1 MEAGDLVAVHS
12 RLLKAG
18 SLRCIKSALTRESDS
33 VTKQAATVE
42 RGKSRLGTVKTW
54 YSLAPTSPRASGP
67 PHTKDRTWAMKVA
80 VFSTE
85 SYDREFMT
93 VANADTRHELTFY
106 EPRLTAH
113 TCALA
118 AGFPAICAFVN
129 DQLDAQVLSV
139 LAQEGVRL
147 VAMRCTGFNNVDL
160 RAAEQLKIIVTRV
173 PAYSPY
179 SVAEHAVAL
188 ILALNRRLYK
198 AYNRIREG
206 NFSLEGLMGFDLHGR
221 SAGIVGTGKIGAVVA
236 RILHGFGC
244 NLLAYDVTKNPELEA
259 FDVRYVSKN
268 ELFAESD
275 IITLHCPLVPATYHL
290 IDAEVLSRMKRGAM
304 LINTSRGALID
315 TKAVTRALK
324 SGRLGFL
331 GLDVYEEE
339 ADLFYRDLSSRV
351 IEDDVFSRL
360 LTFPN
365 VIVTGHQAFFTR
377 NALEAIAQ
385 KTLQNITL
393 FERGARPSGLIAA
406 EKVLV

>member
-1 MEAGDLVAVHS
+1 
-12 RLLKAG
+12 
-18 SLRCIKSALTRESDS
+18 
-33 VTKQAATVE
+33 
-42 RGKSRLGTVKTW
+42 
-54 YSLAPTSPRASGP
+54 
-67 PHTKDRTWAMKVA
+67 MKIA

-85 SYDREFMT
+85 SYDREFLT
-93 VANADTRHELTFY
+93 AANVDAGHDLTFY

-129 DQLDAQVLSV
+129 DQLDAQVLPV
-139 LAQEGVRL
+139 LAREGVRL

-160 RAAEQLKIIVTRV
+160 RAAEQLNMIVTRV
-173 PAYSPY
+173 AAYSPY

-188 ILALNRRLYK
+188 ILALDRRLYK

-221 SAGIVGTGKIGAVVA
+221 KAGIVGTGKIGAVVA

-244 NLLAYDVTKNPELEA
+244 NLLAYDVTENPEVEA
-259 FDVRYVSKN
+259 CEVRYVSKS
-268 ELFAESD
+268 ELLAESD
-275 IITLHCPLVPATYHL
+275 IITLHCPLTPDTCHL
-290 IDAEVLSRMKRGAM
+290 IDAEALGRMKRGAM

-315 TKAVTRALK
+315 TKAVIRALK

-351 IEDDVFSRL
+351 IQDDVFSRM

-365 VIVTGHQAFFTR
+365 VIITGHQAFFTR
-377 NALEAIAQ
+377 NALDAIAQ
-385 KTLQNITL
+385 ETLHNITL
-393 FERGARPSGLIAA
+393 FERGERPSGLITA
-406 EKVLV
+406 EKVLA

>member
-1 MEAGDLVAVHS
+1 
-12 RLLKAG
+12 
-18 SLRCIKSALTRESDS
+18 
-33 VTKQAATVE
+33 
-42 RGKSRLGTVKTW
+42 
-54 YSLAPTSPRASGP
+54 
-67 PHTKDRTWAMKVA
+67 MKVA

-85 SYDREFMT
+85 SYDREFLT
-93 VANADTRHELTFY
+93 AANADVGHDLTFY

-129 DQLDAQVLSV
+129 DQLDAQTLAV
-139 LAQEGVRL
+139 LARAGVRL

-160 RAAEQLKIIVTRV
+160 RAAEQLDMTVTRV

-188 ILALNRRLYK
+188 ILGLNRRLYK

-221 SAGIVGTGKIGAVVA
+221 SAGIIGTGKIGAVVA
-236 RILHGFGC
+236 HILQGFGC
-244 NLLAYDVTKNPELEA
+244 SLLAYDVSENPEIKALG
-259 FDVRYVSKN
+259 VRYVSKSQ
-268 ELFAESD
+268 LFAESD
-275 IITLHCPLVPATYHL
+275 IITLHCPLTPDTRHL
-290 IDAEVLSRMKRGAM
+290 IDAEALARMKRGVM

-315 TKAVTRALK
+315 TKAAIRALK

-365 VIVTGHQAFFTR
+365 VIITGHQAFFTR
-377 NALEAIAQ
+377 NALEAIAHE
-385 KTLQNITL
+385 TLRNITL
-393 FERGARPSGLIAA
+393 FERGERPSGLITA
-406 EKVLV
+406 EKVLA

>member
-1 MEAGDLVAVHS
+1 VCRLPPLGEWAKHDSYFCAGP
-12 RLLKAG
+12 KWG
-18 SLRCIKSALTRESDS
+18 
-33 VTKQAATVE
+33 
-42 RGKSRLGTVKTW
+42 GT
-54 YSLAPTSPRASGP
+54 
-67 PHTKDRTWAMKVA
+67 MKVA

-85 SYDREFMT
+85 SYDREFLAA
-93 VANADTRHELTFY
+93 ANVDAGHDLTFY
-106 EPRLTAH
+106 EPRLAAH
-113 TCALA
+113 TCPLA

-139 LAQEGVRL
+139 LAQNGVRL
-147 VAMRCTGFNNVDL
+147 IAMRCTGFNNVDL
-160 RAAEQLKIIVTRV
+160 RAAEQLKVTVTRV
-173 PAYSPY
+173 ASYSPY

-188 ILALNRRLYK
+188 ILALNRKLYK

-206 NFSLEGLMGFDLHGR
+206 NFSLQGLMGFDLHGR

-244 NLLAYDVTKNPELEA
+244 KVLAYDVTENPEIKA
-259 FDVRYVSKN
+259 FGVRYVSKE

-275 IITLHCPLVPATYHL
+275 IISLHCPLVPATHHL
-290 IDAEVLSRMKRGAM
+290 IDAEALTMMKSGVM

-315 TKAVTRALK
+315 TKAVIESLK

-365 VIVTGHQAFFTR
+365 VLITGHQAFFTR

-385 KTLQNITL
+385 ETLHNITL
-393 FERGARPSGLIAA
+393 FERGEQPSGLITA

>member
-1 MEAGDLVAVHS
+1 
-12 RLLKAG
+12 
-18 SLRCIKSALTRESDS
+18 
-33 VTKQAATVE
+33 
-42 RGKSRLGTVKTW
+42 
-54 YSLAPTSPRASGP
+54 
-67 PHTKDRTWAMKVA
+67 MKVA

-85 SYDREFMT
+85 AYDREFLT
-93 VANADTRHELTFY
+93 ATNADVGHDLTFY

-129 DQLDAQVLSV
+129 DQLDAQVLPV
-139 LAQEGVRL
+139 LAREGVRL

-160 RAAEQLKIIVTRV
+160 RVAKQLNMTVTRV
-173 PAYSPY
+173 AAYSPY

-188 ILALNRRLYK
+188 MLALNRRLYK

-221 SAGIVGTGKIGAVVA
+221 IAGIVGTGKIGAVVA

-244 NLLAYDVTKNPELEA
+244 NLLACDVTENPELQA
-259 FDVRYVSKN
+259 FGVRYVSKN
-268 ELFAESD
+268 ELLAESD
-275 IITLHCPLVPATYHL
+275 IITLHCPLVSATHHL
-290 IDAEVLSRMKRGAM
+290 IDAEALARMKHGAM

-315 TKAVTRALK
+315 TKAVIRVLK

-351 IEDDVFSRL
+351 IQDDIFSAHRQVQLRIGPPVVEPGDPGRHLLPHAHVPQRDHHRAPGILYPQRL
-360 LTFPN
+360 GGHRPRSLARQHPLR
-365 VIVTGHQAFFTR
+365 TGRAPVR
-377 NALEAIAQ
+377 ADY
-385 KTLQNITL
+385 
-393 FERGARPSGLIAA
+393 G
-406 EKVLV
+406 

>member
-1 MEAGDLVAVHS
+1 
-12 RLLKAG
+12 
-18 SLRCIKSALTRESDS
+18 
-33 VTKQAATVE
+33 
-42 RGKSRLGTVKTW
+42 
-54 YSLAPTSPRASGP
+54 
-67 PHTKDRTWAMKVA
+67 MKVA

-85 SYDREFMT
+85 SYDRKFLT
-93 VANADTRHELTFY
+93 AASADAGHELTFY

-118 AGFPAICAFVN
+118 AGFPAVCAFVN
-129 DQLDAQVLSV
+129 DQLDDQTLPV

-160 RAAEQLKIIVTRV
+160 QSAEQLNVTVTRV

-179 SVAEHAVAL
+179 SVAEHTVAL

-221 SAGIVGTGKIGAVVA
+221 TAGIVGTGKIGAVVA

-244 NLLAYDVTKNPELEA
+244 KLLAYDVTENPEVEA
-259 FDVRYVSKN
+259 FEVRYVSKH

-275 IITLHCPLVPATYHL
+275 VITLHCPLIPATQHL
-290 IDAEVLSRMKRGAM
+290 IDSEALARMKRGTM

-315 TKAVTRALK
+315 TKAVIRALK

-351 IEDDVFSRL
+351 IDDDVFSRM

-365 VIVTGHQAFFTR
+365 VIVTGHQAFFTC
-377 NALEAIAQ
+377 NALETIGQ
-385 KTLQNITL
+385 ETLRNITL
-393 FERGARPSGLIAA
+393 FERGERPSGLITA

>member
-1 MEAGDLVAVHS
+1 
-12 RLLKAG
+12 
-18 SLRCIKSALTRESDS
+18 
-33 VTKQAATVE
+33 
-42 RGKSRLGTVKTW
+42 
-54 YSLAPTSPRASGP
+54 
-67 PHTKDRTWAMKVA
+67 MKVA

-85 SYDREFMT
+85 SYDREFLT
-93 VANADTRHELTFY
+93 AANAVAGHDLTFY
-106 EPRLTAH
+106 EPRLTAQ

-118 AGFPAICAFVN
+118 AGFPAICGFVN
-129 DQLDAQVLSV
+129 DQLDAQILPV
-139 LAQEGVRL
+139 LAREGVRL

-160 RAAEQLKIIVTRV
+160 QTAEQLNITVTRV
-173 PAYSPY
+173 AAYSPY
-179 SVAEHAVAL
+179 SVGEHAVAL

-221 SAGIVGTGKIGAVVA
+221 TAGIVGTGKIGAVVA

-244 NLLAYDVTKNPELEA
+244 KLMAYDVTENPEIEA
-259 FDVRYVSKN
+259 FGVRYVSKH

-275 IITLHCPLVPATYHL
+275 IITLHCPLVPATHHL
-290 IDAEVLSRMKRGAM
+290 IDSESLARMKRGVM

-315 TKAVTRALK
+315 TRAVNGALK

-351 IEDDVFSRL
+351 IDDDVFSRL

-365 VIVTGHQAFFTR
+365 VIITGHQAFFTR
-377 NALEAIAQ
+377 NALDAIAQ
-385 KTLQNITL
+385 ETLHNITL
-393 FERGARPSGLIAA
+393 FEGGERPSGLITA

>member
-1 MEAGDLVAVHS
+1 
-12 RLLKAG
+12 
-18 SLRCIKSALTRESDS
+18 
-33 VTKQAATVE
+33 
-42 RGKSRLGTVKTW
+42 
-54 YSLAPTSPRASGP
+54 
-67 PHTKDRTWAMKVA
+67 MKVA

-85 SYDREFMT
+85 SYDREFFT
-93 VANADTRHELTFY
+93 AANVDAGHDLTFY
-106 EPRLTAH
+106 EPRLTVQ

-118 AGFPAICAFVN
+118 AGFPAVCAFVN
-129 DQLDAQVLSV
+129 DQLDAQVLPV
-139 LAQEGVRL
+139 LARERVRL

-160 RAAEQLKIIVTRV
+160 RAAEQLNMTITRV
-173 PAYSPY
+173 PTYSPY

-244 NLLAYDVTKNPELEA
+244 KVLAYDVTENPELRA
-259 FDVRYVSKN
+259 FGGRYVSKN

-275 IITLHCPLVPATYHL
+275 IITLHCPLVPATHHL
-290 IDAEVLSRMKRGAM
+290 IDSDALAKMKPGTM

-315 TKAVTRALK
+315 TKAVIGALK

-331 GLDVYEEE
+331 GMDVYEEE

-365 VIVTGHQAFFTR
+365 VIITGHQAFFTR

-385 KTLQNITL
+385 ETLHNITL
-393 FERGARPSGLIAA
+393 FERGERPSGLITA